1 MDKDPLDMVQTA
13 VQVMEAHVDII
24 RSLVTDGVVETTLPE
39 SVYTLKTTLFQIG
52 DVCDKLEKCALSI
65 KKYATT
71 KREALA
77 EHQQCQLEHDI
88 DATLEV
94 ESLPSPED
102 ISQREILE
110 KHFGIEYD
118 SDQSWGC

>member
-24 RSLVTDGVVETTLPE
+24 RSLVTDGVVETSLPE

-52 DVCDKLEKCALSI
+52 DVCDKLEKCALAI
-65 KKYATT
+65 KKYATS
-71 KREALA
+71 KRQALA
-77 EHQQCQLEHDI
+77 EHEQCQLEHDI
-88 DATLEV
+88 DATVEV
-94 ESLPSPED
+94 QSLPSPED

-118 SDQSWGC
+118 SDQYWGC

>member
-1 MDKDPLDMVQTA
+1 MDKDPLDMVETA
-13 VQVMEAHVDII
+13 VQVIEAHVDII

-71 KREALA
+71 KRQAVA
-77 EHQQCQLEHDI
+77 EHQERQLEHDI

-94 ESLPSPED
+94 DSLPSPEA

-118 SDQSWGC
+118 SDQSWGY

>member
-1 MDKDPLDMVQTA
+1 MGLSKLLYLS
-13 VQVMEAHVDII
+13 
-24 RSLVTDGVVETTLPE
+24 RSTHLRDYFVSDWRCLRQARE
-39 SVYTLKTTLFQIG
+39 
-52 DVCDKLEKCALSI
+52 VCI
-65 KKYATT
+65 VHKKYATT